1 MTWLVVFMYATWS
14 SVFAFG
20 KVVMQYTTP
29 LFLTGTR
36 MVLAGLLM
44 LGYLTWKNRSAF
56 KIDRKGWASIG
67 ILALFSIFLTN
78 ILEFWGLQYLSAA
91 KTCFI
96 YSLSPFFAAL
106 FSYIH
111 FKEKMSLKKWIGML
125 IGFVGVVPVLIS
137 QTGSEE
143 LLSAFSFFTWPTLA
157 IIGAALFSVY
167 GWVILRLVVKDQDVS
182 PVMANGSS
190 MLIGGFF
197 ALVSSFFVDGW
208 SPLPIAAG
216 GMSPFV
222 MGTIGMALLYN
233 IICYNLYGVLLKRFT
248 ATFLSF
254 MGLLSPIFASF
265 TGWLFLGELPSWQI
279 FLSTG
284 IVSIGLWIIYRAE
297 LKQGY
302 IKKSPTKEIPSQ

>member
-1 MTWLVVFMYATWS
+1 MTWLVVILYATWS

-20 KVVMQYTTP
+20 KGMLELSTP
-29 LFLTGTR
+29 MFLTGTR
-36 MVLAGLLM
+36 MLLAGALM
-44 LGYLTWKNRSAF
+44 TGYLLFRKRSSFRLNRTQ
-56 KIDRKGWASIG
+56 WLSIG
-67 ILALFSIFLTN
+67 FLALFSIFLTN

-96 YSLSPFFAAL
+96 YSLSPFFSAL

-111 FKEKMSLKKWIGML
+111 FKEKMTRAKWLGML
-125 IGFVGVVPVLIS
+125 IGFLGMIPVFMT

-143 LLSAFSFFTWPTLA
+143 LFGAFSFFTWPTLA

-167 GWVILRLVVKDQDVS
+167 GWVILRLVVKDHDIS

-190 MLIGGFF
+190 MLIGGAI
-197 ALVSSFFVDGW
+197 ALMSSFFFDSW

-216 GMSPFV
+216 KFAPFALGTLGM
-222 MGTIGMALLYN
+222 TAIYN
-233 IICYNLYGVLLKRFT
+233 IFCYNLYGVLLKRFT

-254 MGLLSPIFASF
+254 MGLLSPIFASLS
-265 TGWLFLGELPSWQI
+265 GWLFLGEPLSWQI

-284 IVSIGLWIIYRAE
+284 LVSIGLWIVYRSE

-302 IKKSPTKEIPSQ
+302 IKSKAVSSN